1 MNKQGHVIGLNLS
14 RRGQE
19 AQEGPPITID
29 GVPFKY
35 VSDITVDAAPS
46 KGIRV
51 TVTFDASHLGGITL
65 PESTPDAPGFDT
77 SLTYPEETL

>member
-51 TVTFDASHLGGITL
+51 TVTFNASHLGGIE
-65 PESTPDAPGFDT
+65 PKAVSYFPDALNKHF
-77 SLTYPEETL
+77 EEKP